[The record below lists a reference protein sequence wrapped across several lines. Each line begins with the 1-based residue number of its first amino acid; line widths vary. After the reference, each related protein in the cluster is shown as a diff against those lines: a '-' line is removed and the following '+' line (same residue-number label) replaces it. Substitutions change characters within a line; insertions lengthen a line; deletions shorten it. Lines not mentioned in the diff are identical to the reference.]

1 MMPGSCDETAAVV
14 TVTPW
19 RLSPTKHSTEDG
31 LEVHVCAQLGA
42 EVTVVSA
49 EVAAVNAEI

>member
-1 MMPGSCDETAAVV
+1 MSGSCDETAAVV
-14 TVTPW
+14 TVPPW

-49 EVAAVNAEI
+49 EVAAVNAEV